1 MTFPM
6 TLDTTHRA
14 VTGVI
19 SGIFV
24 VALCVVPLSPT
35 PAKGAL
41 LVVIAGAAL
50 LSFAFAPLALEVTD
64 TEVRVLR
71 RLAPPVHLA
80 LTTIRG
86 VADGPAAGAGPG
98 LGIRVFGNGG
108 FFGTYGLY
116 WKKGLGTYQR
126 YGTKLGDSMM
136 LTRTAG
142 LPIVVTPD
150 DGAGFRTAVLAKLPK
165 S

>member
-1 MTFPM
+1 
-6 TLDTTHRA
+6 
-14 VTGVI
+14 
-19 SGIFV
+19 
-24 VALCVVPLSPT
+24 VVPVSPS

-64 TEVRVLR
+64 SEIRVLR
-71 RLAPPVHLA
+71 RLAPPVHLPLA
-80 LTTIRG
+80 TVRG
-86 VADGPAAGAGPG
+86 VSEGPAQGAGPG

-116 WKKGLGTYQR
+116 WRKGFGVYQR
-126 YGTKLGDSMM
+126 YGTRLDSSMM

-150 DGAGFRTAVLAKLPK
+150 DGASFRNAVLSKLPK
-165 S
+165 G